1 MWEIRSEQ
9 VGEENIYIFGQT
21 SDQVIHRYAVGDYDP
36 AQWVE
41 GDANI
46 RRAISF
52 LTGPEMLAAG
62 HAENLTRLHDE
73 LIHKDWFQTLP
84 DFNAYVVRKGQA
96 LSDYACDPTGWRRN
110 RDHILPDIIVG
121 DFDSVNPDTLEY
133 FHDKEQIEVCML
145 NPEKDDTDTEYAIR
159 EAIRR
164 GAMEIVVIGATGTR
178 IDHVLG
184 NISLLGIGLEEQI
197 KISLVDEHNRIRMIN
212 QPLTIRKKRITLIHA
227 G

>member
-1 MWEIRSEQ
+1 MKYLIVSG
-9 VGEENIYIFGQT
+9 GE
-21 SDQVIHRYAVGDYDP
+21 VK
-36 AQWVE
+36 E
-41 GDANI
+41 G
-46 RRAISF
+46 F
-52 LTGPEMLAAG
+52 LTWIVKNGG
-62 HAENLTRLHDE
+62 FD
-73 LIHKDWFQTLP
+73 
-84 DFNAYVVRKGQA
+84 V
-96 LSDYACDPTGWRRN
+96 
-110 RDHILPDIIVG
+110 ILG

-212 QPLTIRKKRITLIHA
+212 QPESRAVWKVCFFDSIF
-227 G
+227 

>member
-1 MWEIRSEQ
+1 MK
-9 VGEENIYIFGQT
+9 
-21 SDQVIHRYAVGDYDP
+21 
-36 AQWVE
+36 E
-41 GDANI
+41 G
-46 RRAISF
+46 F
-52 LTGPEMLAAG
+52 LTWIVKNGGFDVILAADAG
-62 HAENLTRLHDE
+62 ME
-73 LIHKDWFQTLP
+73 
-84 DFNAYVVRKGQA
+84 A
-96 LSDYACDPTGWRRN
+96 LY

-164 GAMEIVVIGATGTR
+164 GAM
-178 IDHVLG
+178 G

-212 QPLTIRKKRITLIHA
+212 QPLTIRKAEQYGKYVSLIPFSEKVSGVTLRGLKYPLTDYTMGGFNSLGISNEIVSDEA
-227 G
+227 SISLSSGQLIVIESKD